1 MNGSDGQDHRDFS
14 QTARSLEVPAL
25 YNRHNLHVYPVPT
38 MLADHHGPRRVLAY
52 VLIVLSAVGLA
63 LTRSHHA
70 SPVLAAGLQT
80 PNGTRLVLLG
90 TGTPGAEPDRSG
102 PASAVVVGDRAYLV
116 DLGPGVVRQASKASL
131 TRGVSPLYVPN
142 LDIAFL
148 THLHSDH
155 TAGYADLILTPW
167 VLGRRQRLRVYG
179 PPGLEAMTDA
189 LLEAYREDIRVRITG
204 PEELPRESGGADA
217 YEISEGLV
225 YRDDL
230 VEVEAFAVP
239 HGIWEH
245 AFGYKFTTADRVV
258 VISGDTGPF
267 EGLVDIARDADV
279 LVHEAY
285 AARGFQRRSAQTQ
298 RYHGTFHTSATKV
311 GQIAKAANVGMVVL
325 YHQLHLAGGTP
336 EEMVAEV
343 KAEYDGPVHY
353 GRDLDVY

>member
-1 MNGSDGQDHRDFS
+1 M
-14 QTARSLEVPAL
+14 PADRRGADRRGA
-25 YNRHNLHVYPVPT
+25 NRL
-38 MLADHHGPRRVLAY
+38 LAY
-52 VLIVLSAVGLA
+52 LLIALSVAAGLGLQNPDA
-63 LTRSHHA
+63 A
-70 SPVLAAGLQT
+70 SSALAAGLQT
-80 PNGTRLVLLG
+80 TNGTQVVLLG

-102 PASAVVVGDRAYLV
+102 PATAVVVGGRAYLV
-116 DLGPGVVRQASKASL
+116 DFGPGVVRQASKAAL
-131 TRGVSPLYVPN
+131 TRGVAPLYVPN

-179 PPGLEAMTDA
+179 PPGVEAMTES

-204 PEELPRESGGADA
+204 PEELPRESAGVEAH
-217 YEISEGLV
+217 EISEGLV
-225 YRDDL
+225 FRDDL

-245 AFGYKFTTADRVV
+245 AFGYKFTTADRVI

-267 EGLVDIARDADV
+267 EGLVETARDADV

-285 AARGFQRRSAQTQ
+285 ATSGFERRAASAQ

-325 YHQLHLAGGTP
+325 YHQLHLAGGSP

-343 KAEYDGPVHY
+343 EAEYDGPVHY

>member
-1 MNGSDGQDHRDFS
+1 MNGSDGHDHRDFS
-14 QTARSLEVPAL
+14 QTTRSLEVPAL
-25 YNRHNLHVYPVPT
+25 YNPHNLRVYPVPT
-38 MLADHHGPRRVLAY
+38 MLADHHGPRRVLAH
-52 VLIVLSAVGLA
+52 VLIVLSVVGLA

-70 SPVLAAGLQT
+70 SSVLAAGLQT

-343 KAEYDGPVHY
+343 EAEYDGPVHY